1 MDKTISSKT
10 IIITMIARIRSW
22 VIGKSPSP
30 KDVFG
35 VKLTD
40 YNNIFSV
47 DSNGNMKAKFIRVAN
62 GFAEYKVPVFFK
74 PNFDSKLSLAQQ
86 AAQVLLDKSPVYQ
99 EKLLDRSFKMMH
111 KDNLKFVFGAPR
123 KMIQSSYLDLDE
135 IDSSVVV
142 RTATRKLTKAQ
153 VVEEVLEQPGDDK
166 LEAYKAYGF
175 VDIAQ
180 PVVTRT
186 TWELPFVVKRPSG
199 YVNPS
204 VLAMLNADAL
214 NGKEHLLRA
223 YQAGRFDWE
232 DVKDYLPASFEV
244 GAYDYNEVEVESL
257 VDAFIKAERRSSET
271 QGKRL
276 AKLVK

>member
-1 MDKTISSKT
+1 
-10 IIITMIARIRSW
+10 MIARVRQW
-22 VIGKSPSP
+22 VVGKAPAP

-40 YNNIFSV
+40 YNNIFSS
-47 DSNGNMKAKFIRVAN
+47 DAHGNMKAKLLRVAN

-74 PNFDSKLSLAQQ
+74 PDFDSKLSLAQQ

-99 EKLLDRSFKMMH
+99 EKLLDRSFKTMA

-123 KMIQSSYLDLDE
+123 KMITSSYLDLDE
-135 IDSSVVV
+135 LSSSRVV
-142 RTATRKLTKAQ
+142 RTATKKLTKAE
-153 VVEEVLEQPGDDK
+153 VVEQVEQPGDDK

-180 PVVTRT
+180 PVCTRT
-186 TWELPFVVKRPSG
+186 TWELPFVVKRAEG

-214 NGKEHLLRA
+214 NGKEHLIRA
-223 YQAGRFDWE
+223 YQSGRFDWE
-232 DVKDYLPASFEV
+232 DVKDYIPASFEV
-244 GAYDYNEVEVESL
+244 GAYDFNEFEVESL
-257 VDAFIKAERRSSET
+257 VDAFIKAERRSAET

>member
-1 MDKTISSKT
+1 MGKTITAKT
-10 IIITMIARIRSW
+10 IIVMMIARIRSW
-22 VIGKSPSP
+22 VIGKSPAP

-40 YNNIFSV
+40 YNNIFTV
-47 DSNGNMKAKFIRVAN
+47 DPNGNMKAKFIRVAN
-62 GFAEYKVPVFFK
+62 GYAEYKVPVFFK
-74 PNFDSKLSLAQQ
+74 PDFDSKLSLAQQ

-99 EKLLDRSFKMMH
+99 EKLLDRSFKTMS
-111 KDNLKFVFGAPR
+111 KDKLKFVFGAPR

-135 IDSSVVV
+135 LSSSVLV
-142 RTATRKLTKAQ
+142 RTPTRKLTKAQ
-153 VVEEVLEQPGDDK
+153 VVEQVEQPGDDK

-175 VDIAQ
+175 VDILP

-186 TWELPFVVKRPSG
+186 TWDLPFVVKRPEG
-199 YVNPS
+199 YVNPA
-204 VLAMLNADAL
+204 VIKMLNADAL
-214 NGKEHLLRA
+214 NGKEQLIRA
-223 YQAGRFDWE
+223 YQAGRFDWDE
-232 DVKDYLPASFEV
+232 VKDYVPASFEV
-244 GAYDYNEVEVESL
+244 QAHDYNEVEVESL

>member
-1 MDKTISSKT
+1 M
-10 IIITMIARIRSW
+10 MIARIRSW

-40 YNNIFSV
+40 YNNIFTV
-47 DSNGNMKAKFIRVAN
+47 DPNGNMKAKFIRVAN

-74 PNFDSKLSLAQQ
+74 PNFKSNLSLAQQ
-86 AAQVLLDKSPVYQ
+86 ASQVLLDKSPVYQ
-99 EKLLDRSFKMMH
+99 EKILDRSFKMMH

-153 VVEEVLEQPGDDK
+153 VVEQVEQPGDDK

-180 PVVTRT
+180 PVCTRT
-186 TWELPFVVKRPSG
+186 TWELPFVVKHPAG
-199 YVNPS
+199 YVNPA
-204 VLAMLNADAL
+204 VIKMLNADAL
-214 NGKEHLLRA
+214 NGKEHLIRA

-244 GAYDYNEVEVESL
+244 GAFDYNEVEVESL
-257 VDAFIKAERRSSET
+257 VDAFIKAERRSAET

-276 AKLVK
+276 TKLVK